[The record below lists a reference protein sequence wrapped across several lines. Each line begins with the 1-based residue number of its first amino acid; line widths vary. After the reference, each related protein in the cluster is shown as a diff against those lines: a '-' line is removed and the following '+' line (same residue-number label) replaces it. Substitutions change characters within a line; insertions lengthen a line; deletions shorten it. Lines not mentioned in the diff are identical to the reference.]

1 MAGGHFLLINCSL
14 MKKSFQQYTQLAF
27 DFECSTVSDSEK
39 VTYQESVSTTCYRCT
54 KEEFEAQQAIERD
67 YMFGRAAWLYQQLE
81 REMAHERKAAK
92 ALAEFEAMRAE
103 AYKYNF

>member
-1 MAGGHFLLINCSL
+1 
-14 MKKSFQQYTQLAF
+14 MKKHVYQQYTQLSF
-27 DFECSTVSDSEK
+27 NFECSSVSDSEK
-39 VTYQESVSTTCYRCT
+39 VEQKASVLLEQKKSVQVERYHCT
-54 KEEFEAQQAIERD
+54 KEEFEAQQAIECD
-67 YMFGRAAWLYQQLE
+67 YMFGRAAWLYRQLE

>member
-1 MAGGHFLLINCSL
+1 
-14 MKKSFQQYTQLAF
+14 MKKHVYQQYTQLSF
-27 DFECSTVSDSEK
+27 NFECSSVSDSEK
-39 VTYQESVSTTCYRCT
+39 VTYKESVSTTCYHCT

-92 ALAEFEAMRAE
+92 ALAEFEALRAE